1 MADKRIDQ
9 LTAATSLVDSDLLVV
24 EQSSAAKKATGT
36 VVSNYINSKFGL
48 SGMASDISTLQTT
61 VAGKQNAL
69 TFPILVS
76 QGGTG
81 VGTVLEAQKGFEV
94 ITNANVE
101 ELWVPGAINSSTGA
115 NSLSTSRIRTANYI
129 GIGIKEIIVAD
140 GYKYMLF
147 AYDQNENYLGTWN
160 GTSLE
165 KSGNWRTDA
174 TIIADVPG
182 YYYRIV
188 LANTNDSDI
197 TTSVSINIVLP
208 SKTDTTLSIPG
219 MAADAA
225 TAGDE
230 FAQLRSEY
238 TVSRVYGTFTANSMT
253 FEKVSDFDVKIYGT
267 NNSSSVRSYSF
278 LNEEHVNLYT
288 STVAPKTFPA
298 GRYRIEFTFS
308 GHAVSG
314 VNILYVKETTASSSN
329 LANGQIVDSNAPF
342 TIAIR
347 CPGNINFG
355 TAADAAYLNIKL
367 YALPIKS
374 APTILQPTGD
384 TSDRT
389 NDIRAT
395 LLTYG
400 HCSLEAGEY
409 YVENLQMPSY
419 STLEGS
425 GKCTILRLPT
435 SSTGSAVKL
444 DRGCTVRDLKI
455 IGTESEGYE
464 PALSQDSTIGA
475 SHGISANGISGTNYE
490 DRIRLIIESVEIE
503 RFNGAGIYLYNTGGN
518 ISDSASISDCTVHNC
533 EVGIYTKLSEYH
545 RVSNSSFN
553 ACYYGAYDDGGNNVF
568 ATCGFNGCAIGCYIE
583 NLDNT
588 AGNNTHGTFSACT
601 FNHEH
606 NICVKIIGVL
616 IDDKNNIQSGEVFV
630 GCHFAYG
637 SIEVDYATGI
647 HFADCNFL
655 SNTPIT
661 VGGDG
666 FSLFSNCIF
675 INSSN
680 TPVTKT
686 GDGVLLFREC
696 YVRAGTAFN
705 PV

>member
-1 MADKRIDQ
+1 MPDEYYNSIYTGEEIDRRLGLAGEAAD
-9 LTAATSLVDSDLLVV
+9 AAIHNSNTESLWIV
-24 EQSSAAKKATGT
+24 
-36 VVSNYINSKFGL
+36 
-48 SGMASDISTLQTT
+48 
-61 VAGKQNAL
+61 
-69 TFPILVS
+69 
-76 QGGTG
+76 
-81 VGTVLEAQKGFEV
+81 
-94 ITNANVE
+94 
-101 ELWVPGAINSSTGA
+101 GAISSSTGG
-115 NSLSTSRIRTANYI
+115 NSLSTTRIRTVGFLGKSTR
-129 GIGIKEIIVAD
+129 GISVAS

-147 AYDQNENYLGTWN
+147 AYNGSSYVGVWN
-160 GTSLE
+160 GSAFVTSG
-165 KSGNWRTDA
+165 SWRTDPIDL
-174 TIIADVPG
+174 TELPD
-182 YYYRIV
+182 YNYRIV
-188 LANTNDSDI
+188 LANSTDTSI
-197 TTSVSINIVLP
+197 TTAAASNVTLP
-208 SKTDTTLSIPG
+208 ASTDTTLTISG
-219 MAADAA
+219 MAADAKV
-225 TAGDE
+225 TGDE
-230 FAQLRSEY
+230 LAAFRDQY
-238 TVSRVYGTFTANSMT
+238 TVSRVFGTFTANGMT
-253 FEKVSDFDVKIYGT
+253 FEKTSASELKIYGT
-267 NNSSSVRSYSF
+267 NNSSSVRSYTF
-278 LNEEHVNLYT
+278 LNEEHVVLYA
-288 STVAPKTFPA
+288 STIAPKTFPA
-298 GRYRIEFTFS
+298 GRFKVEFAIS
-308 GHAVSG
+308 GANPAAASLLFVQT
-314 VNILYVKETTASSSN
+314 TTAAGSTMQS
-329 LANGQIVDSNAPF
+329 GQIIDS
-342 TIAIR
+342 TIPWTVAVR
-347 CPGNINFG
+347 CNGSANFG
-355 TAADAAYLNIKL
+355 T
-367 YALPIKS
+367 S
-374 APTILQPTGD
+374 EAPTILTVMVDAIPVADAPNILHPSGD
-384 TSDRT
+384 SSDRT
-389 NDIRAT
+389 ADIRAT
-395 LLTYG
+395 LLAYG
-400 HCSLEAGEY
+400 QCILADGEY
-409 YVENLQMPSY
+409 YVENVQMPSY
-419 STLEGS
+419 SMLEGC
-425 GKCTILRLPT
+425 GKGTILKLP
-435 SSTGSAVKL
+435 SNATGSAVIL

-455 IGTESEGYE
+455 IGTESENYE
-464 PALSQDSTIGA
+464 PALSQDSTIGT
-475 SHGISANGISGTNYE
+475 SHGISASGISGTNYE
-490 DRIRLIIESVEIE
+490 DRIRLTIESVEIE

-661 VGGDG
+661 VGGNG